1 MTRDQK
7 PANAARNDGDTDH
20 DLHVETAPEAY
31 EYQDFPSGVLPQPLR
46 GFVREAAR
54 AIGCDASFIG
64 LPLLCAT
71 ASAIGNTRVIQ
82 IKRGWT
88 EPAILWTAVVGE
100 SGTLKSPAQVV
111 AIRPLRHRQETAIKA
126 YQQLKDRHNGD
137 LVKYDQ
143 TLADWKKHGR
153 KLGDLLPAKPSP
165 PVATRYIVQDTT
177 LEALAGLLRDQP
189 RGLLVA
195 PDELNGWLASFDR
208 YRKGHG
214 GDLPRW
220 LEMWQARTVTI
231 DRKGDG
237 LLHVPRA
244 SVSICGGIVPEV
256 LANAL
261 GTEGFQNGLSAR
273 LLLTAP
279 PRTIN
284 RWRDD
289 EVDPL
294 TEAAVENLF
303 DRLLQLDFN
312 HDQEGEPIPVVVPL
326 SEKARQAWVHFVNQH
341 AEERG
346 AMVGAM
352 AAAYS
357 KLEGYAARFAL
368 IFHMVRAAAE
378 DPELQDRDTI
388 DGASMATAI
397 QMVRWFGNEV
407 GRIYSRLH
415 EGKTQ
420 RMARELVELIQAR
433 GGSITVRD
441 LSRCKNRYRTSA
453 QAKEALQCLA
463 GYGFGMFHHGVLSP
477 QGGRPTEVFTLS
489 DDYTPTDKTSPLNL
503 RTSA

>member
-237 LLHVPRA
+237 LLPRPSGVRVDLRGHRA
-244 SVSICGGIVPEV
+244 GGAGQRLGHRGVPERV
-256 LANAL
+256 VGPFIADCALPDDQSLARRRS
-261 GTEGFQNGLSAR
+261 G
-273 LLLTAP
+273 
-279 PRTIN
+279 
-284 RWRDD
+284 
-289 EVDPL
+289 
-294 TEAAVENLF
+294 
-303 DRLLQLDFN
+303 
-312 HDQEGEPIPVVVPL
+312 
-326 SEKARQAWVHFVNQH
+326 
-341 AEERG
+341 
-346 AMVGAM
+346 
-352 AAAYS
+352 
-357 KLEGYAARFAL
+357 
-368 IFHMVRAAAE
+368 
-378 DPELQDRDTI
+378 
-388 DGASMATAI
+388 
-397 QMVRWFGNEV
+397 
-407 GRIYSRLH
+407 
-415 EGKTQ
+415 
-420 RMARELVELIQAR
+420 
-433 GGSITVRD
+433 
-441 LSRCKNRYRTSA
+441 
-453 QAKEALQCLA
+453 
-463 GYGFGMFHHGVLSP
+463 
-477 QGGRPTEVFTLS
+477 
-489 DDYTPTDKTSPLNL
+489 PTDRGRRRESV
-503 RTSA
+503 

>member
-1 MTRDQK
+1 M
-7 PANAARNDGDTDH
+7 
-20 DLHVETAPEAY
+20 
-31 EYQDFPSGVLPQPLR
+31 
-46 GFVREAAR
+46 
-54 AIGCDASFIG
+54 
-64 LPLLCAT
+64 
-71 ASAIGNTRVIQ
+71 
-82 IKRGWT
+82 
-88 EPAILWTAVVGE
+88 
-100 SGTLKSPAQVV
+100 
-111 AIRPLRHRQETAIKA
+111 
-126 YQQLKDRHNGD
+126 
-137 LVKYDQ
+137 
-143 TLADWKKHGR
+143 
-153 KLGDLLPAKPSP
+153 
-165 PVATRYIVQDTT
+165 
-177 LEALAGLLRDQP
+177 
-189 RGLLVA
+189 
-195 PDELNGWLASFDR
+195 
-208 YRKGHG
+208 
-214 GDLPRW
+214 
-220 LEMWQARTVTI
+220 
-231 DRKGDG
+231 
-237 LLHVPRA
+237 
-244 SVSICGGIVPEV
+244 
-256 LANAL
+256 
-261 GTEGFQNGLSAR
+261 
-273 LLLTAP
+273 
-279 PRTIN
+279 
-284 RWRDD
+284 
-289 EVDPL
+289 DPL

-312 HDQEGEPIPVVVPL
+312 HDQEGEPIPFVVPL

-368 IFHMVRAAAE
+368 IFHMVRVAAE

-415 EGKTQ
+415 EGETQ
-420 RMARELVELIQAR
+420 RMVRELVELIQAR